1 MSFTETVK
9 SELARLLRETKEE
22 RSVELLALL
31 RMSGSVVSGGAGA
44 WGVEFSTANNAVAR
58 RVLQVMKRDFALTPS
73 VMVRQGRKLRKKNV
87 YQVLVPPGAAG
98 TAFLQTI
105 GFRPMGFSEDAGLCS
120 TQALRRAYLAGA
132 FLGGG
137 TINRPQGDYHLEMVT
152 QSYRFAE
159 EIMAMMKS
167 FHLQPK
173 LTDRKNGYIV
183 YVKEGD
189 SVARFLQII
198 GAVQCYLEFETVRVT
213 KDVRNKVNRQTNC
226 DMANEK
232 KSLAARE
239 RQMAQIRI
247 VRAAYDPQR
256 LPKSVLE
263 TMQLREENPYETLA
277 ELSEISGV
285 SKSGLAHRFQK
296 LAQLAEEAE
305 NGEMPVSEK

>member
-22 RSVELLALL
+22 RAAELLALL
-31 RMSGSVVSGGAGA
+31 RMNGSVVTGGGGA

-58 RVLQVMKRDFALTPS
+58 RVLQVMKRDFSLMPS

-87 YQVLVPPGAAG
+87 YQVQVPPGSAG
-98 TAFLQTI
+98 TAFLQEI
-105 GFRPMGFSEDAGLCS
+105 GFHPMGFSDDTGLCR
-120 TQALRRAYLAGA
+120 TQEARRAYLAGA

-159 EIMAMMKS
+159 DIMAMMKS

-173 LTDRKNGYIV
+173 WTDRKSGYIV

-198 GAVQCYLEFETVRVT
+198 GAVRCYMEFETVRVT

-239 RQMAQIRI
+239 RQIAQIKA
-247 VRAAYDPQR
+247 VRAAYDSAR
-256 LPKSVLE
+256 LPKSILE
-263 TMQLREENPYETLA
+263 TMALREENPYETLA
-277 ELSEISGV
+277 ELSEISGI

-296 LAQLAEEAE
+296 LAQLAEDAE
-305 NGEMPVSEK
+305 NF

>member
-22 RSVELLALL
+22 RAAELLALL
-31 RMSGSVVSGGAGA
+31 RMNGSVVTGGGGA

-58 RVLQVMKRDFALTPS
+58 RVLQVMKRDFGLMPS

-87 YQVLVPPGAAG
+87 YQVQVPPGSAG
-98 TAFLQTI
+98 TAFLQEI
-105 GFRPMGFSEDAGLCS
+105 GFHPMGFSDDTGLCR
-120 TQALRRAYLAGA
+120 TQEARRAYLAGA

-159 EIMAMMKS
+159 DIMAMMKS

-173 LTDRKNGYIV
+173 WTDRKSGYIV

-198 GAVQCYLEFETVRVT
+198 GAVRCYMEFETVRVT

-239 RQMAQIRI
+239 RQIAQIKA
-247 VRAAYDPQR
+247 VRAAYDSAR
-256 LPKSVLE
+256 LPKSILE
-263 TMQLREENPYETLA
+263 TMALREENPYETLA
-277 ELSEISGV
+277 ELSEISGI

-296 LAQLAEEAE
+296 LAQLAENAE
-305 NGEMPVSEK
+305 NF

>member
-22 RSVELLALL
+22 RAAELLALL
-31 RMSGSVVSGGAGA
+31 RMSGSAVTGGSGA

-58 RVLQVMKRDFALTPS
+58 RVLQVMKKDFGLTPS

-87 YQVLVPPGAAG
+87 YQVMVPPGAAG
-98 TAFLQTI
+98 TKFLQGI
-105 GFRPMGFSEDAGLCS
+105 EFCPMGFSEDETFCH
-120 TQALRRAYLAGA
+120 TQEMRRAYLAGA

-137 TINRPQGDYHLEMVT
+137 TINRPQGDYHLELVT
-152 QSYRFAE
+152 QSQRFAE
-159 EIMAMMKS
+159 DIMGMMKT
-167 FHLQPK
+167 FRLQPK
-173 LTDRKNGYIV
+173 QTDRKSGYIV

-198 GAVQCYLEFETVRVT
+198 GAVQCYMEFETVRVT

-239 RQMAQIRI
+239 RQMAQIRA
-247 VRAAYDPQR
+247 VRAAYDPQKI
-256 LPKSVLE
+256 PESILE
-263 TMQLREENPYETLA
+263 TMLLREENPYETLA
-277 ELSEISGV
+277 ELSEISGI

-296 LAQLAEEAE
+296 LAKMAEEAE
-305 NGEMPVSEK
+305 NGIK

>member
-22 RSVELLALL
+22 RAAELLALL
-31 RMSGSVVSGGAGA
+31 RMSGSVVTGGGGA

-58 RVLQVMKRDFALTPS
+58 RVLQVMKRDFSLMPS

-87 YQVLVPPGAAG
+87 YQVQVPPGSAG
-98 TAFLQTI
+98 TAFLQEI
-105 GFRPMGFSEDAGLCS
+105 GFHPMGFSDDTGLCR
-120 TQALRRAYLAGA
+120 TQEARRAYLAGA

-159 EIMAMMKS
+159 DIMAMMKS
-167 FHLQPK
+167 FHSQPK
-173 LTDRKNGYIV
+173 WTDRKSGYIV

-198 GAVQCYLEFETVRVT
+198 GAVQCYMEFETVRVT

-239 RQMAQIRI
+239 RQIAQIKA
-247 VRAAYDPQR
+247 VRAAYDPAR
-256 LPKSVLE
+256 LPKSILE
-263 TMQLREENPYETLA
+263 TMALREENPYETLA
-277 ELSEISGV
+277 ELSEISGI

-296 LAQLAEEAE
+296 LAQLAEDAE
-305 NGEMPVSEK
+305 NF

>member
-1 MSFTETVK
+1 
-9 SELARLLRETKEE
+9 
-22 RSVELLALL
+22 
-31 RMSGSVVSGGAGA
+31 
-44 WGVEFSTANNAVAR
+44 
-58 RVLQVMKRDFALTPS
+58 
-73 VMVRQGRKLRKKNV
+73 
-87 YQVLVPPGAAG
+87 
-98 TAFLQTI
+98 
-105 GFRPMGFSEDAGLCS
+105 MGFSDDTGLCR
-120 TQALRRAYLAGA
+120 TQEARRAYLAGA

-159 EIMAMMKS
+159 DIMAMMKS

-173 LTDRKNGYIV
+173 WTDRKSGYIV

-198 GAVQCYLEFETVRVT
+198 GAVRCYMEFETVRVT

-239 RQMAQIRI
+239 RQIAQIKA
-247 VRAAYDPQR
+247 VRAAYDSAR
-256 LPKSVLE
+256 LPKSILE
-263 TMQLREENPYETLA
+263 TMALREENPYETLA
-277 ELSEISGV
+277 ELSEISGI

-296 LAQLAEEAE
+296 LAQLAEDAE
-305 NGEMPVSEK
+305 NF

>member
-22 RSVELLALL
+22 RGAELLALL
-31 RMSGSVVSGGAGA
+31 RMNGSVVTGGKSA

-58 RVLQVMKRDFALTPS
+58 RVLQVMKRDFGLVPS
-73 VMVRQGRKLRKKNV
+73 VLVRQGRKLRKKNV
-87 YQVLVPPGAAG
+87 YQVLVPPCSAG
-98 TAFLQTI
+98 MAFLQEI
-105 GFRPMGFSEDAGLCS
+105 GFQPMGFSEDGNRCH
-120 TQALRRAYLAGA
+120 TQELRRAYLAGA

-159 EIMAMMKS
+159 EIMGMMKA
-167 FHLQPK
+167 FRLQPK

-198 GAVQCYLEFETVRVT
+198 GAVQCYMEFETVRVT

-247 VRAAYDPQR
+247 VRAAYDLER

-263 TMQLREENPYETLA
+263 TMLLREENPYETLA
-277 ELSEISGV
+277 ELSEISGI

-296 LAQLAEEAE
+296 LALLAEEAE
-305 NGEMPVSEK
+305 NGKT